1 MPKSA
6 ANPLPD
12 PLPSEGGSYLL
23 DPATGKWELL
33 DRTEP
38 AKLPSAQLPATEL
51 PSADV
56 PAELPSVEVPAEL
69 PTEPPTDGL

>member
-1 MPKSA
+1 MPKPTT
-6 ANPLPD
+6 NPLPD

-38 AKLPSAQLPATEL
+38 AAPLSDEASTEL
-51 PSADV
+51 PIEPDAKPSTELLDAEPSA
-56 PAELPSVEVPAEL
+56 
-69 PTEPPTDGL
+69 